1 MDILDKKAEAMGGIA
16 PGMQMS
22 DHVQVKNGTIL
33 KQKKKFFLSS
43 QSVKYNYKKYFLP
56 MTRLLVYILFIF
68 LLDSNIFK

>member
-33 KQKKKFFLSS
+33 KQKKK
-43 QSVKYNYKKYFLP
+43 
-56 MTRLLVYILFIF
+56 ILF
-68 LLDSNIFK
+68 K